1 MGFITDVFSETVK
14 YGKRTYHTCAVYDN
28 VLAVQKA
35 YKDQELEGID
45 KVNIAL
51 RLLIRERFSVWAL
64 EDKKKIELLELI
76 VKKQI
81 ELPRHPPARKKERIL
96 DFELDGEYI
105 FASFYQ
111 AYRIDLIEQQG
122 KLHWKKFIALFQG
135 LPDSTKIREVMKI
148 RSMELPP
155 YNGKNGK
162 EIQQIQEMKSYY
174 ALPVQGG
181 GGQNGLDRLFAT
193 LESQAVKNE

>member
-1 MGFITDVFSETVK
+1 MGFITDIFSENVK
-14 YGKRTYHTCAVYDN
+14 YGKKTYHTCAAYDN

-35 YKDQELEGID
+35 YKDKKLEGAD
-45 KVNIAL
+45 KISIAL
-51 RLLIRERFSVWAL
+51 KLLVCERFPVWL
-64 EDKKKIELLELI
+64 LKEKEKIELLEL
-76 VKKQI
+76 VVEKQI
-81 ELPRHPPARKKERIL
+81 KLPQRPPTRQKDRIL

-111 AYRIDLIEQQG
+111 AYKIDLIEQQG

-135 LPDSTKIREVMKI
+135 LPDNTKIREVMKI

-181 GGQNGLDRLFAT
+181 GGQGGLDRLFAT
-193 LESQAVKNE
+193 LESQAKNG